1 MDPIELFKKAAVA
14 LQTDSRYLALDAA
27 RRASDADEELQAQI
41 GEFNL
46 ARLDLNNEI
55 GKDDRDDQKITELN
69 DKVNTLYAAIMSSD
83 SMVAYNE
90 AKTEVESLIGYI
102 DAIINTAMNGGDPMS
117 VRPPEQGCTGSCSSC
132 GGCH

>member
-1 MDPIELFKKAAVA
+1 MDPIELFKKAAAA

-69 DKVNTLYAAIMSSD
+69 DRSTLCMQRSC
-83 SMVAYNE
+83 
-90 AKTEVESLIGYI
+90 LR
-102 DAIINTAMNGGDPMS
+102 TAWLPTMRQ
-117 VRPPEQGCTGSCSSC
+117 RPRWKA
-132 GGCH
+132 